1 MLLTMLPLISATTMP
16 IRNKFDPS
24 GGVAFLGP
32 AGTYSHAAAQHWFGE
47 GAPWQPVADIVDVFA
62 AVESRSAAWGVV
74 PVENSSE
81 GSVTSTLDAFASSQA
96 QICAEHLLRIHH
108 CLLLSPGC
116 SPTDIATIVSHQ
128 QSLGQCRH
136 YLQTNFV
143 GVDCIPVSSN
153 AEAARIAANTPGV
166 AAIAG
171 RTAAQLYGLQVLA
184 DSIEDSQD
192 NTTRFLL
199 LCPHCTTKASGRD
212 RTSLLVSA
220 PNEPGTLFH
229 ALEPFYRHGV
239 SLTKLETRPSRKGA
253 WSYAFYVDFDGH
265 VDDDNIKATL
275 RALQHLKL
283 DVKWLGSY
291 PQAVVV

>member
-1 MLLTMLPLISATTMP
+1 MMP
-16 IRNKFDPS
+16 TRNSVDTA

-32 AGTYSHAAAQHWFGE
+32 AGTYSHAAAQHWFGAD
-47 GAPWQPVADIVDVFA
+47 APWQPVSDIRDVFV
-62 AVESRSAAWGVV
+62 AVEAGIAAWGVV

-81 GSVTSTLDAFASSQA
+81 GSVTVTLDAFASSSA
-96 QICAEHLLRIHH
+96 QICDEYLLRINH
-108 CLLLSPGC
+108 CLLMSPGR
-116 SPTDIATIVSHQ
+116 TDQDITTVVSHQ
-128 QSLGQCRH
+128 QSLGQCRR
-136 YLQTNFV
+136 YLQTRFPL
-143 GVDCIPVSSN
+143 VDCIPVSSN
-153 AEAARIAANTPGV
+153 AEAARIAATTPGV

-171 RTAAQLYGLQVLA
+171 RTAAELYGLQVLA

-192 NTTRFLL
+192 NTTRFVLL
-199 LCPHCTTKASGRD
+199 ARHCITEASGRD
-212 RTSLLVSA
+212 KTSLLVSA

-253 WSYAFYVDFDGH
+253 WSYAFFVDFEGH

-275 RALQHLKL
+275 KALQHLKL

-291 PQAVVV
+291 PQAIIA

>member
-1 MLLTMLPLISATTMP
+1 MMP
-16 IRNKFDPS
+16 SMKAAMMMSTRNSLDPA

-32 AGTYSHAAAQHWFGE
+32 AGTYSHAAAQYWFGAE
-47 GAPWQPVADIVDVFA
+47 APWQPVADIRDVFV
-62 AVESRSAAWGVV
+62 AVESGVAAWGVV

-81 GSVTSTLDAFASSQA
+81 GSVTVTLDAFATSQA
-96 QICAEHLLRIHH
+96 QICAEFLLRINH
-108 CLLLSPGC
+108 CLLMSPGM
-116 SPTDIATIVSHQ
+116 TVQDITTVVSHQ

-136 YLQTNFV
+136 YLQTNFAA
-143 GVDCIPVSSN
+143 VDCIPVSSN
-153 AEAARIAANTPGV
+153 AEAARIASTSPGV

-171 RTAAQLYGLQVLA
+171 RTAAELYGLHVLA

-199 LCPHCTTKASGRD
+199 LARHCITKASGRD
-212 RTSLLVSA
+212 KTSLLVSA

-239 SLTKLETRPSRKGA
+239 SLSKLETRPSRKGA
-253 WSYAFYVDFDGH
+253 WSYAFFVDFEGH
-265 VDDDNIKATL
+265 VEDDNIQATL
-275 RALQHLKL
+275 KALQHLKL

-291 PQAVVV
+291 PQAIVA